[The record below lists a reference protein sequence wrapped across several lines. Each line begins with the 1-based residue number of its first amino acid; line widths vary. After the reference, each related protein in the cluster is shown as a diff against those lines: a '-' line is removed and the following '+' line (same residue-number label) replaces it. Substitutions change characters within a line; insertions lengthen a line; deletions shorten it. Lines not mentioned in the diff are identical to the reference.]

1 MWGGREGRR
10 GGEEVRY
17 VRGVNWSLNSGG
29 VNRQVTQVSS
39 AAISSLLSPLLF
51 GFLHP
56 RVERRRGIQRYHC
69 HPSLPPSLPS
79 IFLSSHPLPFL
90 LLLS

>member
-1 MWGGREGRR
+1 MRKKKNSERSVVRRRVGGE
-10 GGEEVRY
+10 EEVRY
-17 VRGVNWSLNSGG
+17 VRGANWPLNSGG

-56 RVERRRGIQRYHC
+56 RVERRRGIQR
-69 HPSLPPSLPS
+69 
-79 IFLSSHPLPFL
+79 
-90 LLLS
+90 

>member
-1 MWGGREGRR
+1 MRQMRKKKSERGAVGLGDGER

-17 VRGVNWSLNSGG
+17 VRGANWPLNSGG

-56 RVERRRGIQRYHC
+56 RVERRRGIQR
-69 HPSLPPSLPS
+69 
-79 IFLSSHPLPFL
+79 
-90 LLLS
+90 